1 MSTGTP
7 PRAHVTGWGS
17 YAPAQIL
24 TNQDLEGMVETSD
37 EWIVSRTGIRERRV
51 AAAHETTA
59 SMAAVASMRAIRT
72 AGIDAD
78 EIELILLA
86 TLTPDYWMPSTA
98 ALVKEA
104 IGNTRA
110 PAMDVSAACSGFVYA
125 FATAQAYITS
135 GLARHVLVI
144 GAELLTRFL
153 DYTDR
158 NTCILFGDG
167 AGAVV
172 LSASDEP
179 GGGLGIELTTEPQ
192 GAYMIWLPA
201 GGAKSPPSAATIAR
215 GEHYIRM
222 EGKETYR
229 FATRTLATTALESI
243 RKSGLEPA
251 DIALFIPHQANIR
264 IIEAVAKGLDL
275 PMDKMFVNLDK
286 YGNTSAA
293 SVPIALAEA
302 VNSGRVNVDDRIV
315 LVAFGAG
322 FTSGAV
328 TIEWTADPARGI
340 AGDAAVNPDDV
351 HVRLPVDWD
360 SVDPIPEALAAIMAQ
375 PGIVDVP
382 LDDVV
387 PGDQGEA
394 QTQEVRV

>member
-1 MSTGTP
+1 MNSTVS
-7 PRAHVTGWGS
+7 RAHVTGWGR

-24 TNQDLEGMVETSD
+24 TNHDLEQMVETSD
-37 EWIVSRTGIRERRV
+37 EWIVTRTGIRERRV

-59 SMAAVASMRAIRT
+59 SMASVAAMRAIRT
-72 AGIDAD
+72 AGIDPD
-78 EIELILLA
+78 EIDLILLA

-110 PAMDVSAACSGFVYA
+110 AAMDVAAACSGFVYA
-125 FATAQAYITS
+125 FATAQAYIAG
-135 GLARHVLVI
+135 GLAKHVLVI

-179 GGGLGIELTTEPQ
+179 GGGLGIEMTTEPQ

-229 FATRTLATTALESI
+229 FATRTLASTALTSI
-243 RKSGLEPA
+243 RKSGLEPS
-251 DIALFIPHQANIR
+251 DIALFIPHQANVR

-275 PMDKMFVNLDK
+275 PMDRMFVNLDR

-293 SVPIALAEA
+293 SVPMALAEA
-302 VNSGRVNVDDRIV
+302 VNGGRVKVGDRIV
-315 LVAFGAG
+315 IVAFGAG

-328 TIEWTADPARGI
+328 TIEWTADPARGV
-340 AGDAAVNPDDV
+340 AGDAAVRPEDID
-351 HVRLPVDWD
+351 VRLPVDWD
-360 SVDPIPEALAAIMAQ
+360 SVDPIPEALAELMRR

-387 PGDQGEA
+387 PGEPDVVEE
-394 QTQEVRV
+394 EVRA

>member
-1 MSTGTP
+1 MTLPAQRS
-7 PRAHVTGWGS
+7 VQLTGWGR
-17 YAPAQIL
+17 YAPAQVL
-24 TNQDLEGMVETSD
+24 TNADLERMVDTSD

-59 SMAAVASMRAIRT
+59 SMGAVAGLRAIHT
-72 AGIDAD
+72 AGLKPDDIDV
-78 EIELILLA
+78 IILA
-86 TLTPDYWMPSTA
+86 TLSPDYWMPSTA

-104 IGNTRA
+104 IGNTTA
-110 PAMDVSAACSGFVYA
+110 FAFDVAAACSGFVYA
-125 FATAQAYITS
+125 YATASAFLASGQAK
-135 GLARHVLVI
+135 HVLVI

-158 NTCILFGDG
+158 STCILFGDG

-179 GGGLGIELTTEPQ
+179 GAPVGMEMTTEPQ

-201 GGAKSPPSAATIAR
+201 GGSKSPPSPETIAR
-215 GEHYIRM
+215 GEHKIRM

-229 FATRTLATTALESI
+229 FATRTLASTALAAVAKAGWGQDDVDLI
-243 RKSGLEPA
+243 
-251 DIALFIPHQANIR
+251 IPHQANVR

-275 PMDKMFVNLDK
+275 SMDRLYVNLDK

-302 VNSGRVNVDDRIV
+302 VNEGRVRVGDKIV
-315 LVAFGAG
+315 FVAFGAG

-328 TIEWTADPARGI
+328 AMEWTADPARGR
-340 AGDAAVNPDDV
+340 DADDAVRPEDV
-351 HVRLPVDWD
+351 VVRMPVDWD
-360 SVDPIPEALAAIMAQ
+360 SVDPIPPALAEILAR
-375 PGIVDVP
+375 P
-382 LDDVV
+382 LPVELDLSDVV
-387 PGDQGEA
+387 PGEP
-394 QTQEVRV
+394 ERVRQPVR